1 LFGGD
6 YAARMHHVE
15 IEDFYHHDFTTVS
28 EWEVFIARLEE
39 VMHEWKLA
47 HTKAAGPLKPEDFA
61 NCQWDE
67 ASEKLNFAG
76 TFSRAQQKNSA

>member
-1 LFGGD
+1 VK
-6 YAARMHHVE
+6 MHHVE

-47 HTKAAGPLKPEDFA
+47 HTKTTGPLKPDDFA

-67 ASEKLNFAG
+67 VSEKLNFAG
-76 TFSRAQQKNSA
+76 TFDPSPTRDSTLRTA